1 MTYVR
6 ERAGRI
12 WLRAGFG
19 LLAAAAV
26 STAILASA
34 ASGRVTATPIKI
46 AILSDCQGPF
56 GNQYNADIGGAEAAF
71 AQFAGAHL
79 NNPADPS
86 KGFSGGAVNGH
97 PLQLVGI
104 GCSDST
110 PDKAIKEVKRLM
122 EQLHADILIGPL
134 SGDEGVATANY
145 AKAHPSQTF
154 INGTS
159 GAQDTTLKVQAP
171 NFFRFNGD
179 GAMWNA
185 GIGDLAYHK
194 LHWRKA
200 AIIMDD
206 YSFAWTS
213 AAGMITDFCAVGG
226 QIVKRVFPP
235 LGTTDYSS
243 FVRQLPPPNK
253 VDGYFWVVGGTGTI
267 ASLKAFESAYGP
279 LKASQ
284 FVGNLFFGVPGNSQS
299 IAPRINCPYT
309 GGFGTPGLD
318 YQTPATKAYVAA
330 VSKAVTAV
338 PPLGAMNIGNA
349 YNGFF
354 FNYYK
359 DGWALV
365 NALKA
370 DGGDPSSKALDPAL
384 AKVVLNTPFGVVKL
398 DKNRQAIE
406 GEWSYQLSASSKGTT
421 VNTSQFIPNVDQ
433 TFSGTYSAKTPAPG
447 RSFPTCAKRSLSW
460 IGKEKPVVNGK
471 ITG

>member
-6 ERAGRI
+6 ERGR
-12 WLRAGFG
+12 RAWPKVGFG
-19 LLAAAAV
+19 VLAAAAV
-26 STAILASA
+26 TAAWLASSAWGTA
-34 ASGRVTATPIKI
+34 AATPIKI
-46 AILSDCQGPF
+46 AILSDCAGPF

-71 AQFAGAHL
+71 AQFAGAKL
-79 NNPADPS
+79 TNPADPS
-86 KGFSGGAVNGH
+86 KGFTGGSVAGH
-97 PLQLVGI
+97 PLKLVGL

-145 AKAHPSQTF
+145 AKAHPKQIF

-159 GAQDTTLKVQAP
+159 GAQDTTLKVRAP

-194 LHWRKA
+194 LGWRKA

-213 AAGMITDFCAVGG
+213 GAGMITDFCAVGG
-226 QIVKRVFPP
+226 QITKRVFPP

-243 FVRQLPPPNK
+243 FVRQLPPPSK

-267 ASLKAFESAYGP
+267 ASLKAFEQAYGP
-279 LKASQ
+279 LKAKQ
-284 FVGNLFFGVPGNSQS
+284 FIGNLFFGVAGNYQS
-299 IAPRINCPYT
+299 IAPRISGAYT

-318 YQTPATKAYVAA
+318 YQTAQTKAYVAA

-365 NALKA
+365 DALKA
-370 DGGDPSSKALDPAL
+370 DGGNPAASALGPAL
-384 AKVVLNTPFGVVKL
+384 SKVVLNTPFGVVKL
-398 DKNRQAIE
+398 DQNRQAIE
-406 GEWSYQLSASSKGTT
+406 GEWSYQIVAKPGSTT
-421 VNTSQFIPNVDQ
+421 VKTTQFIPNVDQ
-433 TFSGTYSAKTPAPG
+433 TFSGTYSSSTPPPG
-447 RSFPTCAKRSLSW
+447 RAFPTCVKRSLSW
-460 IGKEKPVVNGK
+460 VGKEKPVVNGVIK
-471 ITG
+471 

>member
-6 ERAGRI
+6 QRVR
-12 WLRAGFG
+12 RVRPVVG
-19 LLAAAAV
+19 LSVLAAAAAV
-26 STAILASA
+26 AAVLASA
-34 ASGRVTATPIKI
+34 ALGGARATPINI
-46 AILSDCQGPF
+46 AILSDCKGPF

-71 AQFAGAHL
+71 AQFAGSKL
-79 NNPADPS
+79 VNPSDPS
-86 KGFSGGAVNGH
+86 KGFTGGSVAGH
-97 PLQLVGI
+97 PLQLVGL

-110 PDKAIKEVKRLM
+110 PDAAIKEVKRLM
-122 EQLHADILIGPL
+122 EQNHADILIGPL

-145 AKAHPSQTF
+145 AKSHPKQIF

-159 GAQDTTLKVQAP
+159 GAQDSTLKVRAP
-171 NFFRFNGD
+171 NFFRYNGD

-194 LHWRKA
+194 LGWRKA

-213 AAGMITDFCAVGG
+213 GAGMITDFCAVGG

-243 FVRQLPPPNK
+243 FVRQLPPPSQ

-267 ASLKAFESAYGP
+267 ASLKAFEQAYGP
-279 LKASQ
+279 LKAKQ
-284 FVGNLFFGVPGNSQS
+284 FIGNLFFGVAGNYQA
-299 IAPRINCPYT
+299 IAPRINGAYT

-330 VSKAVTAV
+330 VSKYVKAV
-338 PPLGAMNIGNA
+338 PPLGAMNVANA

-359 DGWALV
+359 DGQALV
-365 NALKA
+365 QALKA
-370 DGGDPSSKALDPAL
+370 DGGNPAASALGPAL
-384 AKVVLNTPFGVVKL
+384 SKVVLKTPFGTVKL
-398 DKNRQAIE
+398 DKNRQAVE
-406 GEWSYQLSASSKGTT
+406 AEWSYQLVANSKGTT
-421 VNTSQFIPNVDQ
+421 VNTVAYIPGVDQ
-433 TFSGTYSAKTPAPG
+433 TFSGTYSPSTPPPG
-447 RSFPTCAKRSLSW
+447 RSFPKCVKKNLSW

-471 ITG
+471 IK